1 MNAGMEDVT
10 VLKNIL
16 TDYKKD
22 IPGALQE
29 FSRVRWEDAHAICD
43 LAMYNYVEMRDLV
56 NKRSFLLR
64 KMLDD
69 FLYSIV
75 GNHWIPLYNTVS
87 FSRIPYSKCIANKK
101 RQDKILFNTAIAFGV
116 LLLLLPMIYVLF
128 ANFVC

>member
-22 IPGALQE
+22 ISGALQE

-64 KMLDD
+64 KMLDN
-69 FLYSIV
+69 FLYSKV
-75 GNHWIPLYNTVS
+75 GNRWIPLYNTVS
-87 FSRIPYSKCIANKK
+87 FSRIPYSQCIANKK
-101 RQDKILFNTAIAFGV
+101 RQDNILLNTAIIFGLV
-116 LLLLLPMIYVLF
+116 LLVLPLMYVLF

>member
-1 MNAGMEDVT
+1 MNAGMEDVS

-22 IPGALQE
+22 IPGALEE

-43 LAMYNYVEMRDLV
+43 LAMYNYIEMRDLV
-56 NKRSFLLR
+56 NKRSFLMR
-64 KMLDD
+64 KKLDD
-69 FLYSIV
+69 FLYSKI
-75 GNHWIPLYNTVS
+75 GDRWIPLYNTVS

-101 RQDKILFNTAIAFGV
+101 RQDKILLNTAIILGV
-116 LLLLLPMIYVLF
+116 ALLILPIIYVFF